1 MSENKSLIQQL
12 SHCEKY
18 EFDEVVKSYL
28 KEIYKLT
35 NIVFTDGKN
44 DGGIDVKVLD
54 ITKAKLQFQLTVQ
67 KSSTSA
73 EKNGL
78 RKKNIRRCSKS

>member
-35 NIVFTDGKN
+35 NIVFTD
-44 DGGIDVKVLD
+44 
-54 ITKAKLQFQLTVQ
+54 TP
-67 KSSTSA
+67 
-73 EKNGL
+73 
-78 RKKNIRRCSKS
+78 IRDNRVFNTI

>member
-1 MSENKSLIQQL
+1 MSLIIFIMSENKSLIQQL

-35 NIVFTDGKN
+35 NIVFTDGKTM
-44 DGGIDVKVLD
+44 VELM
-54 ITKAKLQFQLTVQ
+54 
-67 KSSTSA
+67 
-73 EKNGL
+73 
-78 RKKNIRRCSKS
+78 